1 MRNLRLSCALAAL
14 IIPAATLAQSTG
26 SQELEEIIVTATKR
40 SQGIIVAETV
50 PKQRATVGKDYI
62 DAKAP
67 GQSIL
72 DTLNLTPGLN
82 FVNNDPYGNSGGN
95 LRLRGLD
102 GNRIALLQDGIPLN
116 DSGNYAIFSNQ
127 QLDSELIER
136 AVVNVGTTDVDSPT
150 ASSTGG
156 TINYIT
162 IKPSKN
168 FGGFVQGQYG
178 EENYRRG
185 VVLLNSGEI
194 GPWHTT
200 AFIEGSYTK
209 YDKFKG
215 PGSLEK
221 YQGNFR
227 VYQPIGNSGDFVSI
241 IGNYNRNRNNF
252 YRNLRKS
259 EFLTNPNIDRLSVC
273 PRPVAGAGTV
283 ENEALATF
291 QPCGGTTIG
300 VDSGYYNLFVNPS
313 NTGNIRAQSRFTL
326 TDGLILTVDPSYQY
340 VLANGGGNEIVSEKD
355 QRLQG
360 TRYNPLTPVA
370 SQPGVDLNG
379 DGDVLDNIRLYRP
392 NNTNTNR
399 YGINTSLI
407 YQISDSH
414 RVRVAYTRD
423 DARHRQ
429 TGEFTYLDANGNPT
443 NVFGGR
449 NGTPIRTLDGAV
461 FQTRDRKSVA
471 LLNQFAGEYRGQ
483 FLNDKVTVSLGVRA
497 PFFRRELNQYC
508 NTTTAGFAYCSA
520 QAQSTISAANN
531 ARGLFNATVKYD
543 KVLPNVG
550 ISFEPGE
557 GHMLFAGYSE
567 NLSSP
572 RTDDL
577 YDVQIVN
584 AQPETTTLFE
594 AGYRYQRGPILG
606 SIGGYTSKF
615 NNRIVRAFDQDLG
628 INIARNVGSVRF
640 RGFDGQIG
648 VEPYPGIELYGT
660 YSYTDTELLNDL
672 TLGTECGGRR
682 DDPADQGQAAR
693 RDAAKP
699 VRVSCGLSR
708 QAVLRR
714 GRDEACRQPLCDRCQ
729 RRGRAR
735 LYDRQPQRAPQARQ
749 VRPARLIPAAQLVE
763 RVQPEVSGQHQ
774 QPDQCDEYR
783 CVERQHD
790 HRRIPN
796 LLGWCP
802 VDRAGGIAVRILR
815 RGCKLRRRASARR
828 FCVSPRT

>member
-1 MRNLRLSCALAAL
+1 MRNLRLGCALTAMVA
-14 IIPAATLAQSTG
+14 IPTGALAQSTG
-26 SQELEEIIVTATKR
+26 SQELEEIIVTASKR
-40 SQGIIVAETV
+40 IPGIINAESV

-62 DAKAP
+62 ESKAP

-162 IKPSKN
+162 IKPSRE
-168 FGGFVQGQYG
+168 FGGFIQGQYG

-185 VVLLNSGEI
+185 IVLLNSGEF
-194 GPWHTT
+194 GPWKTS
-200 AFIEGSYTK
+200 AFISGSYTK

-227 VYQPIGNSGDFVSI
+227 VYQPIGDSGDFVSV

-259 EFLTNPNIDRLSVC
+259 EFQQNAAIDRLDFC
-273 PRPVAGAGTV
+273 PRPTAGAGTV
-283 ENEALATF
+283 QNESLAAF

-300 VDSGYYNLFVNPS
+300 VDSGYYNLFINPS
-313 NTGNIRAQSRFTL
+313 DTGNIRAQGRFTL
-326 TDGLILTVDPSYQY
+326 ADGLILTVDPSYQY

-360 TRYNPLTPVA
+360 TRFNPATALA
-370 SQPGVDLNG
+370 AQPGVDLNG

-407 YQISDSH
+407 YEINDTN
-414 RVRVAYTRD
+414 RIRVAYSRD

-449 NGTPIRTLDGAV
+449 NGTKILTLDGTT

-471 LLNQFAGEYRGQ
+471 LLNQFSGEYRGT
-483 FLNDKVTVSLGVRA
+483 FLNDLITVSLGVRA
-497 PFFRRELNQYC
+497 PFFKRELNQYC
-508 NTTTAGFAYCSA
+508 YTTSAGFAYCSA
-520 QAQSTISAANN
+520 QNPSTISVFNPAAPTAAYNN
-531 ARGLFNATVKYD
+531 ARGLFTATVKYD
-543 KVLPNVG
+543 KILPNVG
-550 ISFEPGE
+550 VSLQPAQ
-557 GHMLFAGYSE
+557 GHMIFGGYSQ

-594 AGYRYQRGPILG
+594 VGYRYQRGPVLG
-606 SIGGYTSKF
+606 SIGAYSQKF

-640 RGFDGQIG
+640 KGFDGQIG
-648 VEPYPGIELYGT
+648 YEIVRGVQLYAT
-660 YSYTDTELLNDL
+660 YSYTDTKLLNDL
-672 TLGTECGGRR
+672 VLGRN
-682 DDPADQGQAAR
+682 AAGV
-693 RDAAKP
+693 ATILPIK
-699 VRVSCGLSR
+699 GK
-708 QAVLRR
+708 
-714 GRDEACRQPLCDRCQ
+714 
-729 RRGRAR
+729 
-735 LYDRQPQRAPQARQ
+735 
-749 VRPARLIPAAQLVE
+749 QLVE
-763 RVQPEVSGQHQ
+763 TPRNQFGLRADYRGEIFSAGIELKRVGDRFSTDVN
-774 QPDQCDEYR
+774 DEIAEGYTVVNLNAR
-783 CVERQHD
+783 YKLDKLGLRGSYLQLNWSNLFSEKYLGNISSQTNATNIIASNGSTITGGFPTYSVGAPSTVQGAL
-790 HRRIPN
+790 RI
-796 LLGWCP
+796 
-802 VDRAGGIAVRILR
+802 A
-815 RGCKLRRRASARR
+815 
-828 FCVSPRT
+828 F

>member
-1 MRNLRLSCALAAL
+1 MRTLRLGCALAAL
-14 IIPAATLAQSTG
+14 MAVPTAVLAQSTG
-26 SQELEEIIVTATKR
+26 SQELEEIVVTASKR
-40 SQGIIVAETV
+40 IPGIIVAESV
-50 PKQRATVGKDYI
+50 PKQRATIGKDYI
-62 DAKAP
+62 DSKAP

-162 IKPSKN
+162 IKPSKE

-178 EENYRRG
+178 ENNYRRG
-185 VVLLNSGEI
+185 IVLLNSGEF
-194 GPWHTT
+194 GPWHTS
-200 AFIEGSYTK
+200 AFISGSYTK

-215 PGSLEK
+215 PGTLEK

-227 VYQPIGNSGDFVSI
+227 IFQPIGSSGDFVSV
-241 IGNYNRNRNNF
+241 IGNYNHNRNNF

-259 EFLTNPNIDRLSVC
+259 EFQANPNIDRVSFC
-273 PRPVAGAGTV
+273 PRPTPGAGIQDET
-283 ENEALATF
+283 LATF

-300 VDSGYYNLFVNPS
+300 VDSGYYNLFINPS
-313 NTGNIRAQSRFTL
+313 NTGNIRAQGRFTL
-326 TDGLILTVDPSYQY
+326 ADGLILTVDPSYQY

-360 TRYNPLTPVA
+360 TRFNPLTPVA
-370 SQPGVDLNG
+370 TQPGVDLNG
-379 DGDVLDNIRLYRP
+379 DGDLLDRVRLYRP

-407 YQISDSH
+407 YEINDTN

-429 TGEFTYLDANGNPT
+429 TGEFTYLDTNGDPT

-449 NGTPIRTLDGAV
+449 NGTKILTLDGTT
-461 FQTRDRKSVA
+461 FQTRNRKSVA

-483 FLNDKVTVSLGVRA
+483 FFKDLVTVSLGVRA
-497 PFFRRELNQYC
+497 PFFRRELNQFCY
-508 NTTTAGFAYCSA
+508 TTTAGFAYCSA
-520 QAQSTISAANN
+520 QAPATISAANN
-531 ARGLFNATVKYD
+531 ARGLFNAVVKYD
-543 KVLPNVG
+543 KILPNVG
-550 ISFEPGE
+550 ISIEPAE
-557 GHMLFAGYSE
+557 GHMLFAGYSQ

-594 AGYRYQRGPILG
+594 AGYRYQRGPIIA
-606 SIGGYTSKF
+606 SVGGYTSKF

-640 RGFDGQIG
+640 RGFDGQVG
-648 VEPYPGIELYGT
+648 VEPFPGIELYGT

-672 TLGTECGGRR
+672 ILGRN
-682 DDPADQGQAAR
+682 AAGV
-693 RDAAKP
+693 AT
-699 VRVSCGLSR
+699 
-708 QAVLRR
+708 VLPIK
-714 GRDEACRQPLCDRCQ
+714 GK
-729 RRGRAR
+729 
-735 LYDRQPQRAPQARQ
+735 
-749 VRPARLIPAAQLVE
+749 QLVE
-763 RVQPEVSGQHQ
+763 TPRNQWG
-774 QPDQCDEYR
+774 
-783 CVERQHD
+783 
-790 HRRIPN
+790 
-796 LLGWCP
+796 L
-802 VDRAGGIAVRILR
+802 
-815 RGCKLRRRASARR
+815 RASYSGKMFNAGVELKRVGQRFATDVNDEIADAYTVVNLNARVKLDKLGLR
-828 FCVSPRT
+828 GSYFQLNWSNVFDTKYLGNISSQSNATNIIASNGSTITGGFPTYSVGAPSTVQGALRIAF